1 MFAWLAPSPGVLGQ
15 CARVRFPAS
24 LLKAVAE
31 VDDAA
36 AESVLV
42 DELEIGAGVGWQCG
56 VAPTEDD
63 WPDEQ
68 GELVDQPGD
77 ESLCCEVRA
86 TDQQIPTGGGLQV
99 EYRARGRSGVRA
111 ECSQWAAR
119 PGSRSRRPC
128 PPPAMRWRSR
138 P

>member
-1 MFAWLAPSPGVLGQ
+1 M
-15 CARVRFPAS
+15 
-24 LLKAVAE
+24 
-31 VDDAA
+31 DDAA

-99 EYRARGRSGVRA
+99 EYRAGLEVAFEPSVRSGRR
-111 ECSQWAAR
+111 R

-128 PPPAMRWRSR
+128 PPPAKRWRSR